1 MRSLFERLT
10 SGKKKSANQ
19 AKERL
24 KFVLI
29 HDRTDL
35 TPAMLQTLKEEIL
48 AVISKHVSINP
59 DLVKIS
65 MTQQGR
71 EQKLIADIPL
81 ISTGRKDK
89 S

>member
-1 MRSLFERLT
+1 MGSLFGRMS
-10 SGKKKSANQ
+10 SGKKNSADQ

-35 TPAMLQTLKEEIL
+35 TPAMMQTLKEEIL
-48 AVISKHVSINP
+48 AVISKYVSIDP
-59 DLVKIS
+59 DQVKIR

-71 EQKLIADIPL
+71 EQKLVADIPL
-81 ISTGRKDK
+81 LSTNRKVRG
-89 S
+89 

>member
-1 MRSLFERLT
+1 MGSLFERLT

>member
-1 MRSLFERLT
+1 MGSLFERL
-10 SGKKKSANQ
+10 SPGKKKSADQ

-35 TPAMLQTLKEEIL
+35 SPAMLQTLKEEIL
-48 AVISKHVSINP
+48 AVISNHVSIDP
-59 DLVKIS
+59 DMVKIS

-81 ISTGRKDK
+81 LNTSRK
-89 S
+89 SRG